1 MGFLELQGRWTAQHE
16 FIQWTHK
23 HTDTHL
29 HGRARKN
36 LDLIHAIKDKL
47 RFCMFVCMCGLIYW
61 FYIELHWVDFKADL

>member
-16 FIQWTHK
+16 VIQWTHK

-47 RFCMFVCMCGLIYW
+47 CFFMFVCVWFDLLGLYRAA
-61 FYIELHWVDFKADL
+61 LGCL